1 MRQKCN
7 IPDCGKPRQA
17 RGMCTPHYY
26 QWRRTDDAK
35 RVFGEC
41 SVDGCSELTVSLG
54 LCTMH
59 YLRHRRDG
67 DVGEAQR
74 RRAIAGMGF
83 LTSDGY
89 RVVYRKGHPNAD
101 VNGQIKEHTLVM
113 SEMIG
118 RALFP
123 DETVHHRNGIR
134 DDNRPE
140 NLELRASHHP
150 RGQTPEDLLEW
161 AHEII
166 ERYGGIY
173 DRQTERANDEHLVA

>member
-1 MRQKCN
+1 MGKKICSIEGCN
-7 IPDCGKPRQA
+7 KEHRA
-17 RGMCTPHYY
+17 RGMCVTHYY
-26 QWRRTDDAK
+26 QWRYTDDAK
-35 RVFGEC
+35 PIFGEC
-41 SVDGCSELTVSLG
+41 SVEGCNNLSVMLG
-54 LCTMH
+54 LCVMH
-59 YLRHRRDG
+59 NLRHRRTG
-67 DVGEAQR
+67 DVGTAQR
-74 RRAIAGMGF
+74 KRAIAGTGC
-83 LTSDGY
+83 LNSDGY

-118 RALFP
+118 RALLP

-161 AHEII
+161 AKEII
-166 ERYGGIY
+166 KRYGG
-173 DRQTERANDEHLVA
+173 EHE